1 MTEGP
6 QQPQQPQ
13 GYPQQGQ
20 PPQGYPQQG
29 YGPGQYPQPGYPQPG
44 YPQQPTEPPYA
55 NWLMRVGASLLDAVI
70 PMPAYFVAGVGA
82 GITDASG
89 QPTGAGVALIAVGYL
104 VGFAVVIW
112 NQIVRQGRTGWS
124 LGKQAVGIRLISEK
138 TGAPIGAWRSFLR
151 QVAHIL
157 DSLPCY
163 LGYLWPLWD
172 RKRQTF
178 ADKVMSTIVI
188 RQQKPGS

>member
-1 MTEGP
+1 
-6 QQPQQPQ
+6 
-13 GYPQQGQ
+13 
-20 PPQGYPQQG
+20 
-29 YGPGQYPQPGYPQPG
+29 
-44 YPQQPTEPPYA
+44 
-55 NWLMRVGASLLDAVI
+55 MRVGASVLDAVI
-70 PMPAYFVAGVGA
+70 PMPAYFLAGVGA
-82 GITDASG
+82 SITDASG
-89 QPTGAGVALIAVGYL
+89 QPTGAGVTLIVVGYL

-124 LGKQAVGIRLISEK
+124 LGKQALGIRLISEK

-178 ADKVMSTIVI
+178 ADKVMSSIVI